1 MLSRYFTWVGVR
13 VQALPDDAAAM
24 AALPLIDLPGRAIAW
39 RNGAPVSTADFLADV
54 AAVAAALPAQRHA
67 LNLCDDRYLF
77 LVGLCAA
84 AVRGQTSLLPHS
96 RAPDVVVDTLAR
108 HADSYSLIDHA
119 QAPLPPRMH
128 RLQLPAERTHGDID
142 VPLID
147 SAHPIAIGFTSGS
160 TGTPS
165 ANEKRWGSFV
175 ASTANNAAVLLA
187 HCPPLAPGAAA
198 SIVATVP
205 PQHMYGMEMSVLLP
219 LLGPF
224 AVHAGRPFFP
234 AEVAAALAEMP
245 APRILVTTPV
255 HLRALLA
262 AGQALPPLAAIVSA
276 TAPLPV
282 ELAQQAE
289 QVCGAPVQ
297 ELFGSTETCVI
308 AHRRT
313 AVNDAWELYPEVS
326 LQPQPDGTRV
336 DAPWFARPVVLQD
349 LVELLPQ
356 RRFAL
361 RGRSADLL
369 EIAGKRASLAELS
382 ARLLAMP
389 GVVDAVVFQSDNPDA
404 AGVRRIIA
412 LVVAPG
418 CSEAALIAGLRR
430 SVDPVFLPRPLKLV
444 DALPRNATGKLPR
457 AELLGLLEGV

>member
-1 MLSRYFTWVGVR
+1 
-13 VQALPDDAAAM
+13 VQALPDDAAAV
-24 AALPLIDLPGRAIAW
+24 AALPLIGVPGRTIAW
-39 RNGAPVSTADFLADV
+39 RDGVPVGTADFLADV
-54 AAVAAALPAQRHA
+54 AAAAAALPAQRHA
-67 LNLCDDRYLF
+67 LNLCEDRYLF
-77 LVGLCAA
+77 LVGFCAA

-96 RAPDVVVDTLAR
+96 RAPDVVGDTLAR

-119 QAPLPPRMH
+119 APPLPPRMH
-128 RLQLPAERTHGDID
+128 RLALGERPADAGM
-142 VPLID
+142 PLL
-147 SAHPIAIGFTSGS
+147 AAEHPVAIGFTSGS
-160 TGTPS
+160 TGAPS

-175 ASTANNAAVLLA
+175 ASTRHNASVLLG
-187 HCPPLAPGAAA
+187 HCPPLPPGAAA

-276 TAPLPV
+276 TAPLAAD
-282 ELAQQAE
+282 LALQAE
-289 QVCGAPVQ
+289 QAFDAPLQ

-313 AVNDAWELYPEVS
+313 AVDASWQLYPQVS

-349 LVELLPQ
+349 LVELLPG
-356 RRFAL
+356 RRFTL
-361 RGRSADLL
+361 CGRSADLL
-369 EIAGKRASLAELS
+369 EIAGKRASLGELG
-382 ARLLAMP
+382 ARLMALP
-389 GVVDAVVFQSDNPDA
+389 GVVDAVVFQPDRA
-404 AGVRRIIA
+404 DANGVRRVAA

-418 CSEAALIAGLRR
+418 CSEAELLAGLRR

-444 DALPRNATGKLPR
+444 AVLPRNATGKLPR
-457 AELLGLLEGV
+457 AELLGLLENA